1 MTALAWHPT
10 TEGRLAFGTNEGRV
24 GVFDTLA
31 PAKAPW
37 LSRSYHKGTVYNL
50 NWAPAPGRPAAEALY
65 SCGAGRI
72 LIHADPPADKDAAD
86 FNKLVDVPPLALSL
100 PARFR
105 CSSGHCQV
113 NQLPPTDGW
122 NISGSPLPF

>member
-50 NWAPAPGRPAAEALY
+50 NWAPAPGRPVEA
-65 SCGAGRI
+65 GA
-72 LIHADPPADKDAAD
+72 PSDACCD
-86 FNKLVDVPPLALSL
+86 EPK
-100 PARFR
+100 
-105 CSSGHCQV
+105 
-113 NQLPPTDGW
+113 PPTLGVI
-122 NISGSPLPF
+122 ISLRKSSLVNRSDLHWFQQSKLFLGLPML